1 MTGFG
6 EALRRVR
13 VDRRITLKQL
23 SKFTK
28 KSMGYLSDIEHER
41 RRPPD
46 LETVNKIEES
56 LGINDGSL
64 VNMASKLRKNISP
77 EVTNLLHNNPRL
89 SEALLRADDE
99 DIERVI
105 KSIKGNR
112 RKETKNIA

>member
-1 MTGFG
+1 MTDFSD
-6 EALRRVR
+6 ALRKARVAQ
-13 VDRRITLKQL
+13 RITLRQL
-23 SKFTK
+23 SKFTD
-28 KSMGYLSDIEHER
+28 KSIGYLSDIEKAR

-64 VNMASKLRKNISP
+64 VSMASKLRRSISP
-77 EVTNLLHNNPRL
+77 EVNNLLHNNPRL

-105 KSIKGNR
+105 KSIKE
-112 RKETKNIA
+112 K